1 MDPFKV
7 EDGFGSELV
16 LFSARYNPGY
26 GITALYL
33 VNQGIYTEKEPRVLS
48 PDVKFVVNVIVTGT
62 IHHLFFK
69 TRESAQKALDTLT
82 KAANQVAEG

>member
-1 MDPFKV
+1 MEPFKIK
-7 EDGFGSELV
+7 DGFGSELV
-16 LFSARYNPGY
+16 LFSVRYNPGY

-62 IHHLFFK
+62 IHHLFYK
-69 TRESAQKALDTLT
+69 THESALKALDALT
-82 KAANQVAEG
+82 KAANKEDG